1 MAAVVP
7 SRVLFAQTKAVLNE
21 PLKVDS
27 GRGSPLRA
35 RMIAKSRFVRGFFEK
50 RSMRKN
56 RAEHL
61 RGFERHFYNV
71 LIAKRAGRSLGIFM
85 YSKDIH

>member
-21 PLKVDS
+21 PFKVDS

-35 RMIAKSRFVRGFFEK
+35 RMIAKSRFVRGFFQK
-50 RSMRKN
+50 CSMREN

-61 RGFERHFYNV
+61 CGFEGHFYNV
-71 LIAKRAGRSLGIFM
+71 LIAEGTRCNLGIFM